1 MKTALMV
8 SLLFAAFLARGQQQ
22 APPATTMTADS
33 FAAVMEKKNADFLGR
48 PLPPFSLSVGRRK
61 YTNRSFAGK
70 VTFINFWFADCP
82 PCMAEMKALNGLYQ
96 RFGTDANFAMVS
108 LTFEPAKTVWLIKK
122 RYHIRYPIYSTSR
135 EECYRLNNNNG
146 FPTSVVI
153 GRDGLVRYI
162 HPGDDLDRVV
172 IKKYFESKLYPIVRQ
187 ALR

>member
-96 RFGTDANFAMVS
+96 RFGTDANFAMMS

-122 RYHIRYPIYSTSR
+122 RYHIRYPIYSISRDECTDLIITTAFLPAWSLGGTGWCATSTR
-135 EECYRLNNNNG
+135 ATILTG
-146 FPTSVVI
+146 S
-153 GRDGLVRYI
+153 
-162 HPGDDLDRVV
+162 
-172 IKKYFESKLYPIVRQ
+172 S
-187 ALR
+187 